1 MVKFKVN
8 TFFCAAVLS
17 TLALGSCGSVNTSN
31 NTNADSTLANNT
43 TSNNPTVQPIV
54 STDTVLYDSDDPAIW
69 INPEDKSKSLII
81 GTDKDKD
88 GGLYVY
94 DLNGKE
100 LKDKTI
106 RGIKRPNNVDLEY
119 GLLLAGKPTD
129 FVITTERF
137 ENRIR
142 IFSVPD
148 MKPIDNGGIPVFVGD
163 TGKEYRAPM
172 GISIYKDPKGQI
184 YAIVGRKTGPSEGY
198 LFQYALN
205 DDGTGNVKATLVRKF
220 GKYSGKKEIE
230 AIAVDDKLGYV
241 YYSDEQVGVRKYY
254 ADPAKGNEELALFGQ
269 GEFKGDNEGISIY
282 ETSDSTGYILVSNQQ
297 DNTFNVYPR
306 EGSNGDA
313 NSYKLIK
320 KIPVSTNES
329 DGSEVTNVNLGP
341 QYPKGLF
348 VAMSNNKTF
357 QYYDWRDLEKFLKTE

>member
-1 MVKFKVN
+1 MVKFKAN
-8 TFFCAAVLS
+8 TLVC
-17 TLALGSCGSVNTSN
+17 TLAFWVLILSSCGSVNSSSN
-31 NTNADSTLANNT
+31 LSSDSASIQNTVNDKAPLE
-43 TSNNPTVQPIV
+43 PIV
-54 STDTVLYDSDDPAIW
+54 ITDTVRYDTDDPAIW
-69 INPEDKSKSLII
+69 INPEDRSKSLII

-88 GGLYVY
+88 GGLYVF
-94 DLNGKE
+94 DLSGNE

-106 RGIKRPNNVDLEY
+106 HGLKRPNNVDLEY
-119 GLLLAGKPTD
+119 GLMLKGHATD

-172 GISIYKDPKGQI
+172 GISIYKAPEGQI
-184 YAIVGRKTGPSEGY
+184 YAIVGRKTGPKDGY
-198 LFQYALN
+198 LYQYALN
-205 DDGTGNVKATLVRKF
+205 DDGAGNVKATLVRKF

-230 AIAVDDKLGYV
+230 SIAVDDKLGYI

-282 ETSDSTGYILVSNQQ
+282 ETTDSTGYILVSNQQ

-306 EGSNGDA
+306 EGSNGQA
-313 NSYKLIK
+313 NTYHLIT

-329 DGSEVTNVNLGP
+329 DGSEVTNINLGAKF
-341 QYPKGLF
+341 PKGMF
-348 VAMSNNKTF
+348 VAMSDNRTF
-357 QYYDWRDLEKFLKTE
+357 QFYDWRDLEKFLKR